1 MLRCSK
7 WRSSHFTR
15 MDTVDEGISTPKA
28 PRELRLKLKNGE
40 ITEAEFE
47 RQLNAIKAKVR

>member
-1 MLRCSK
+1 
-7 WRSSHFTR
+7 